1 MRDRVDRLQRQNQVL
16 RERWKALSQ
25 ENRRIEKAFKEGLE
39 LLKGFPGAVLLIQEG
54 KIILAGDRAL
64 DDLGYSEQEV
74 LGKDL
79 QDFLDPRSENK
90 LRGLYSKKPYGKSI
104 LDQKEVRMITKHGE
118 SLSYEVYIKRIK
130 YQGRIAFL
138 VNLVDLGQ
146 RHQREALLIQSRKT
160 EAIVRLASGLNQEIQ
175 DWLNIIDEVN
185 LSIDR
190 NGMLRDSASNQY
202 MKGVKTVRD
211 KGQCILEKLKTI
223 SQAEGSP
230 SRRVKADLKGVIQNA
245 VALARKTWEEDIEAH
260 DGEINIKTFLR
271 TISGIIASPED
282 VQHVLVIIILNAMDA
297 LVHGGDIYVTAEE
310 DSESVRIYIQDNG
323 VGIQEDIRDKVLDP
337 FFTAKQGSRKG
348 LGLSVAQAKVH
359 KHGGHIEFMSK
370 EGQGTTFA
378 VTFPVWR
385 DANLIGRKRATN
397 RIKDSHSLIIA
408 DEGLVKYLVSQLL
421 VSKGGRVT
429 AVSTGAEALKLMKKT
444 RFDLVVADSNRSHIE
459 HSKVIR
465 RIRSRDPGLPIMMIN
480 AVRNIESER
489 TLRESGADL
498 VLGKP
503 LNMDSILVFASNLLS
518 MRGDQPQ

>member
-1 MRDRVDRLQRQNQVL
+1 
-16 RERWKALSQ
+16 
-25 ENRRIEKAFKEGLE
+25 
-39 LLKGFPGAVLLIQEG
+39 
-54 KIILAGDRAL
+54 
-64 DDLGYSEQEV
+64 
-74 LGKDL
+74 
-79 QDFLDPRSENK
+79 
-90 LRGLYSKKPYGKSI
+90 
-104 LDQKEVRMITKHGE
+104 
-118 SLSYEVYIKRIK
+118 
-130 YQGRIAFL
+130 
-138 VNLVDLGQ
+138 
-146 RHQREALLIQSRKT
+146 
-160 EAIVRLASGLNQEIQ
+160 
-175 DWLNIIDEVN
+175 
-185 LSIDR
+185 
-190 NGMLRDSASNQY
+190 
-202 MKGVKTVRD
+202 
-211 KGQCILEKLKTI
+211 
-223 SQAEGSP
+223 
-230 SRRVKADLKGVIQNA
+230 
-245 VALARKTWEEDIEAH
+245 
-260 DGEINIKTFLR
+260 
-271 TISGIIASPED
+271 
-282 VQHVLVIIILNAMDA
+282 
-297 LVHGGDIYVTAEE
+297 
-310 DSESVRIYIQDNG
+310 
-323 VGIQEDIRDKVLDP
+323 
-337 FFTAKQGSRKG
+337 
-348 LGLSVAQAKVH
+348 
-359 KHGGHIEFMSK
+359 MSK